1 MERMKQQE
9 ELFYKMNNKIEENDE
24 PEDLT
29 VMTGIESDLIKI
41 EFFVEFFS
49 TSLLKNRKRM
59 T

>member
-41 EFFVEFFS
+41 DFLSNFFRP
-49 TSLLKNRKRM
+49 LY
-59 T
+59 

>member
-49 TSLLKNRKRM
+49 TS
-59 T
+59 